1 MPIGVA
7 MGTAFPR
14 GLQLATRRTSAGAPW
29 LWAVNGATSVLG
41 SLLAVVVSI
50 SAGVSAAFCLGV
62 GAYVAAAFLGL
73 RMAREPGTESV

>member
-1 MPIGVA
+1 

-14 GLQLATRRTSAGAPW
+14 ALQLATRRTSAGTPW

-50 SAGVSAAFCLGV
+50 SAGVSAAFWLGV
-62 GAYVAAAFLGL
+62 GAYVVAALLGL
-73 RMAREPGTESV
+73 RMAREPGTGSV